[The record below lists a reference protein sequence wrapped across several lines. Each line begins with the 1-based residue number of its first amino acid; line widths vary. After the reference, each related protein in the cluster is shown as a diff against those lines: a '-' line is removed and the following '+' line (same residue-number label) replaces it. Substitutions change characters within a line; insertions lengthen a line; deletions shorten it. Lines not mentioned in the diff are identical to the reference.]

1 MGKVTLYTTGCPSCI
16 VLEKK
21 MNDKKIDFEKVFDM
35 EELKKLNKTY
45 FPILKVGENLFEF
58 REAIDWVNKQEVN

>member
-1 MGKVTLYTTGCPSCI
+1 MEKVILYTTGCPSCI